1 MFQQIQPL
9 KPQEPAQVS
18 KRLKSNIM
26 MLQFV
31 FRLFKY
37 LSDVS
42 LPIMS
47 FIKLLLFRHRSHID
61 QSTDSIVEQNRME
74 LGNSEL
80 YKEFQFLKK
89 KFDSSYLDK

>member
-1 MFQQIQPL
+1 MFQQMHKPYDAGQASRKL
-9 KPQEPAQVS
+9 KA
-18 KRLKSNIM
+18 NIM

-37 LSDVS
+37 LNDVS
-42 LPIMS
+42 LPVMS

-61 QSTDSIVEQNRME
+61 QTTDNIVEQNRME

-89 KFDSSYLDK
+89 KFDSSYLEK

>member
-1 MFQQIQPL
+1 
-9 KPQEPAQVS
+9 
-18 KRLKSNIM
+18 

-42 LPIMS
+42 LPTFS
-47 FIKLLLFRHRSHID
+47 FIKLLLFRHRSYID
-61 QSTDSIVEQNRME
+61 QVTDSIVDKNRME
-74 LGNSEL
+74 LSNNEL

-89 KFDSSYLDK
+89 KFDSAYLDKESSSNEEGNH